1 MLPGGTVRL
10 GLRAAALVTAVC
22 ISMLG
27 PGAALASGPSTGG
40 APATGTP
47 APGHPG
53 FAVGEI
59 VVRFTDDSRFISRPG
74 QRRVPR
80 TLVTVI
86 RYPAAGDPSRVD
98 VIGAPPARRAGP
110 FPLVIFAH
118 GFDITPAPYA
128 RLLRAWTRA
137 GYVVAAP
144 IFPVT
149 NANAP
154 GGPDESDLVNQPTDV
169 SFVITQLLAA
179 STAAH
184 GILTGLID
192 ADQIAVSGQSDG
204 GSTALAVADNAHYAD
219 RRVRAAMILS
229 GAEIPGVGGYAF
241 PPPAP
246 PLLAVQGSDDIFNAP
261 ESTYEFFRRAPR
273 PKFLLTLPGAPH
285 LGPYTYEQPQLGIVE
300 QVTIAFLDRYLKA
313 DPGARARMWKAGDVP
328 SVATLSRGA
337 PRRS

>member
-1 MLPGGTVRL
+1 MPRGRTVRL
-10 GLRAAALVTAVC
+10 GLRAAAL
-22 ISMLG
+22 L
-27 PGAALASGPSTGG
+27 AALAMHTIAALATA
-40 APATGTP
+40 APAR
-47 APGHPG
+47 PG

-59 VVRFTDDSRFISRPG
+59 VVRFTDSSRFIVRPG

-98 VIGAPPARRAGP
+98 VIGAPPARTAGP
-110 FPLVIFAH
+110 FPLVVFAH

-149 NANAP
+149 NSNAP
-154 GGPDESDLVNQPTDV
+154 GGPDESDLINQPTDV

-179 STAAH
+179 NTAAH
-184 GILTGLID
+184 GILTGLIN
-192 ADQIAVSGQSDG
+192 AAQIAVSGQSDG

-219 RRVRAAMILS
+219 RRVRAAMILA

-246 PLLAVQGSDDIFNAP
+246 PLLAVQGTADIFNAP
-261 ESTYEFFRRAPR
+261 ESTYEFFRLAPR
-273 PKFLLTLPGAPH
+273 PKFLLRLPGAPH

-328 SVATLSRGA
+328 GVAALSRGA
-337 PRRS
+337 PRKLKPAGATRP